1 MNQDNGHPR
10 PFHFVQN
17 FLDFKRGVKLNS
29 TTTDNRWFGIRKG
42 ALMAKYDST
51 SLRNVAI
58 IGHGGTG
65 KTSLCEALLFTA
77 GKTDRP
83 GRVDEGTSGMDYEPE
98 EQKRHISI
106 SAATNYLDWNKHKIN
121 IIDTPGDSNFA
132 FDTKSCL
139 RIIDSAVVVIDAVG
153 GVEFQTQKVWE
164 YADEFN
170 LPRIIFINRMDRERA
185 DFLKAVDSVKEKIG
199 RKATP
204 LFLPIGEEDSFKG
217 IVDLLAMKAYL
228 FDDPKGTHKAA
239 DIPAE
244 MKSDA
249 EQCRET
255 MVEDIAECDETLM
268 DKYLESGD
276 LTPEELA
283 AGLRKGIAS
292 RSLFPVICGSAAK
305 NIGVSTLMDMIVQ
318 HLPSPADRGPVTGK
332 KPGKEEMEQRRP
344 EESEPFSA
352 MVFKTIADPY
362 AGRLTLFR
370 VYSGTLSSE
379 GSIYNA
385 SRKLTERFSNAFFLE
400 GKNQKPAEILVPGD
414 IAVLAKL
421 KDTATGDTI
430 CNEKA
435 PILFDKLAIPPS
447 IMSFAIEPKSRGDE
461 DKIVSSIHRLT
472 EEDPTL
478 NFRREEQTK
487 EMILSGMGQIH
498 IEVAVEKMKRKF
510 GVEVNLKIP
519 KVPYKETIK
528 GKTNVQGRYKKQSG
542 GRGQFGDCWLDIE
555 PLPRSG
561 GFEFVDKIVGGVIP
575 QQYRPAVEK
584 GIIEAMGEGV
594 LAGYPIVDVKVILMD
609 GSYHTVDSSE
619 MAFKIAG
626 SLGFKKGILACQPI
640 LLEPIVNIDIEIP
653 DEYMG
658 DVIGDLNSRRGRVLG
673 MDTQGTNQIVKGQAP
688 LAEILKYAPDLRS
701 MTSGRGTF
709 TYTHS
714 HYEEVPPFIAEKITA
729 DYKAKKEEV

>member
-1 MNQDNGHPR
+1 
-10 PFHFVQN
+10 
-17 FLDFKRGVKLNS
+17 
-29 TTTDNRWFGIRKG
+29 
-42 ALMAKYDST
+42 MAKYEST

-65 KTSLCEALLFTA
+65 KTSLCEAFLFTA
-77 GKTDRP
+77 GKTDRL
-83 GRVDEGTSGMDYEPE
+83 GRVDDGSSGMDYEPE
-98 EQKRHISI
+98 EQKRRISI
-106 SAATNYLDWNKHKIN
+106 SAATNYFDWNKHKIN
-121 IIDTPGDSNFA
+121 ILDTPGDSNFA

-139 RIIDSAVVVIDAVG
+139 RIVDGAVIVIDAVG

-164 YADEFN
+164 YADAFK
-170 LPRIIFINRMDRERA
+170 LPRILYVNRMDRERA
-185 DFLKAVDSVKEKIG
+185 DFMKSVDSVKEKIG

-204 LFLPIGEEDSFKG
+204 LFLPIGKEDGFKG
-217 IVDLLAMKAYL
+217 IVDLLAMKACL
-228 FDDPKGTHKAA
+228 FDDPKGSCKSAE
-239 DIPAE
+239 IPAE

-255 MVEDIAECDETLM
+255 MVEDIAECDEALM
-268 DKYLESGD
+268 DKYLESGE

-283 AGLRKGIAS
+283 MGLRKGIAS
-292 RSLFPVICGSAAK
+292 GSLFPVVCGSATK

-318 HLPSPADRGPVTGK
+318 YLPSPVDRGAVTGK
-332 KPGKEEMEQRRP
+332 KPGKDEAEQRRP
-344 EESEPFSA
+344 EASDPFSA

-385 SRKLTERFSNAFFLE
+385 NRKLTERFSNAFFLE
-400 GKNQKPAEILVPGD
+400 GKNQKPAEILIPGD

-421 KDTATGDTI
+421 KETATGDTI

-435 PILFDKLAIPPS
+435 PILFDRLEIPPP

-555 PLPRSG
+555 PLARGG

-584 GIIEAMGEGV
+584 GIVEAMGEGV
-594 LAGYPIVDVKVILMD
+594 VAGYPIVDVKVILMD

-673 MDTQGTNQIVKGQAP
+673 MDTRGTNQIVKGQAP

-714 HYEEVPPFIAEKITA
+714 HYEEVPPFIAEKIIA